1 MNLSHINVK
10 RLFAVTSMNE
20 LRIGKIDPAVL
31 EQLIFDYTQA
41 DSSVVLGPGI
51 GEDVAVIDMGDR
63 CLMAKTDPITHVT
76 GEIGYY
82 AVHINANDIAA
93 TGGTPMWFLAT
104 VLMPEHSRRED
115 LDQIFAQ
122 ISSSCGN
129 LGIVY
134 CGGHTEVTTGVN
146 NPIVVGQMLGEVDKA
161 RLKPTSRAQP
171 GDDLIMTKWAA
182 IEATSIMAIDCSQ
195 ELTKHFSKDMIS
207 RASKYLYDPSI
218 SVIPEAR
225 IVSAYP
231 QVHALHDPTEGGIAT
246 GIHEMAYA
254 SKVGVEVLGDQ
265 IPVSK
270 ETAALCGFYAVDPLG
285 TFASGSLLIAS
296 DPSASYEVI
305 EQLQAEGINA
315 VRIGRFTNRDAGIC
329 MIKNGSREPLPRYD
343 QDEISKIFG

>member
-1 MNLSHINVK
+1 
-10 RLFAVTSMNE
+10 
-20 LRIGKIDPAVL
+20 
-31 EQLIFDYTQA
+31 
-41 DSSVVLGPGI
+41 
-51 GEDVAVIDMGDR
+51 
-63 CLMAKTDPITHVT
+63 
-76 GEIGYY
+76 
-82 AVHINANDIAA
+82 
-93 TGGTPMWFLAT
+93 
-104 VLMPEHSRRED
+104 
-115 LDQIFAQ
+115 
-122 ISSSCGN
+122 
-129 LGIVY
+129 
-134 CGGHTEVTTGVN
+134 VTTGVN

-254 SKVGVEVLGDQ
+254 SKAGVEVLGDQ

-329 MIKNGSREPLPRYD
+329 MIKDGSRVPLPRYD

>member
-1 MNLSHINVK
+1 
-10 RLFAVTSMNE
+10 MNE
-20 LRIGKIDPAVL
+20 LQIGKIDSAVL
-31 EQLIFDYTQA
+31 EQLISSYTHSHSRVILA
-41 DSSVVLGPGI
+41 PGI
-51 GEDVAVIDMGDR
+51 GEDAAVIEMGDR
-63 CLMAKTDPITHVT
+63 HLIAKTDPITHVT
-76 GEIGYY
+76 GQIGYY

-104 VLMPEHSRRED
+104 ILMPEQSRSGE
-115 LDQIFAQ
+115 LEQIFAQ
-122 ISSSCGN
+122 ISSSCSK

-161 RLKPTSRAQP
+161 RLKPTSSAQP

-182 IEATSIMAIDCSQ
+182 IEATSIMATDCSE

-207 RASKYLYDPSI
+207 RARRYLYDPSI

-225 IVSAYP
+225 IVSGYP
-231 QVHALHDPTEGGIAT
+231 KVHALHDPTEGGIAT

-265 IPVSK
+265 IPISE
-270 ETAALCGFYAVDPLG
+270 ETAALCGFYAIDPLG

-296 DPSASYEVI
+296 DPSVSDEVI
-305 EQLQAEGINA
+305 DQLQAGGITA
-315 VRIGRFTNRDAGIC
+315 ARIGRFTNQDAGIY
-329 MIKNGSREPLPRYD
+329 MIKNGSRVTLPHYD